1 MGSEAL
7 PEVEIWTDGGCK
19 PNPGP
24 GGWGAVLK
32 YGAHVK
38 ELSGAEAATTNNRME
53 LTAAIAAL
61 SALKRP
67 TRVLLHTDSQ
77 YVKEGITR
85 WISGWVRKG
94 WKTSTREPVKN
105 FDLWQALLAAM
116 APHQVQ
122 WAWVRGHAG
131 NAMNERADQLATAA
145 RQGNVMPVTSRPA
158 TS

>member
-1 MGSEAL
+1 LAAEPL

-24 GGWGAVLK
+24 GGWAAVLK
-32 YGAHVK
+32 YGEHVR

-53 LTAAIAAL
+53 LTAAIRAL

-67 TRVLLHTDSQ
+67 SRVRLHTDSQ

-85 WISGWVRKG
+85 WLHGWVRKG
-94 WKTSTREPVKN
+94 WKTASREPVKN
-105 FDLWQALLAAM
+105 YDLWQALLAAM
-116 APHQVQ
+116 QPHDVH

-131 NAMNERADQLATAA
+131 NAMNERADQLATEA
-145 RQGNVMPVTSRPA
+145 RESLQQDRISLKG
-158 TS
+158 